1 MVTRVST
8 TLTQLLKVQ
17 NMNITTK
24 AINLST
30 FAIRALDFLTPL
42 VQLVVRI
49 WLANVF
55 WKSGLTKITSWDSTM
70 TLFNYV
76 YQVPVIPP
84 ELAAWLST
92 AVELGGAALLAFGL
106 AGRFATASLFILN
119 IVAVISYPDL
129 SAVGIKDHFFWGLL
143 LLIFLVQGPGKL
155 SIDYFIR
162 KRFMPVAAMDVT
174 P

>member
-1 MVTRVST
+1 MMNNIITR
-8 TLTQLLKVQ
+8 
-17 NMNITTK
+17 

-30 FAIRALDFLTPL
+30 LAIRGLDFLTPL
-42 VQLVVRI
+42 VQLVARI

-55 WKSGLTKITSWDSTM
+55 WKSGMTKITSWDSTM

-76 YQVPVIPP
+76 YQVPVISP
-84 ELAAWLST
+84 ELAAQLST

-106 AGRFATASLFILN
+106 AGRFATAALFILN

-143 LLIFLVQGPGKL
+143 LLIFFVQGPGKL

-162 KRFMPVAAMDVT
+162 KCLMPV
-174 P
+174 